1 MAVVINGSGT
11 VTGLAVGGLPDGTV
25 DEGTLAADS
34 VTAAKIPAALENT
47 FVSGRK
53 NLIINGAMQVAQ
65 RGTSET
71 GVTASAYH
79 IDRLKSFLTSL
90 GTWTVTQDGSG
101 PSGFANSLKYDC
113 TTADASP
120 AAGDSMFIASRLEG
134 QDLQSLK
141 KGTADAESFT
151 LSFHVK
157 SNKTGTYQVNF
168 YDADNTRIIGGTYT
182 IDAADTWEKKE
193 LTFAGDTTGT
203 LDDDNLLSLQIE
215 WWLGSGTNYTSGA
228 VPTSWEAVSDAD
240 RNAGGTVNL
249 ADSTSNYLNIT
260 GIQLE
265 LGSTATDFE
274 HRSYGEELALCQR
287 YYFEI
292 SGAGKILGTA
302 RWYSSTEIDCVMH
315 FPVELRTTPTLISS
329 NNTNDFYF
337 ATTSGVNK
345 YFDAWGGSQHFSGD
359 RINLHRT
366 GVSGGT
372 AGYAGSLYLHN
383 STSKTAFDAE
393 L

>member
-260 GIQLE
+260 GVQLE

-287 YYFEI
+287 YYCRIGEGTSRGLYGGYNL
-292 SGAGKILGTA
+292 SGNWEYLPM
-302 RWYSSTEIDCVMH
+302 S
-315 FPVELRTTPTLISS
+315 FPVTMRTVPTLTKNGTFTTGLITEPTLVYPHPNGFSFS
-329 NNTNDFYF
+329 TQLTSTGNWYFYM
-337 ATTSGVNK
+337 
-345 YFDAWGGSQHFSGD
+345 D
-359 RINLHRT
+359 
-366 GVSGGT
+366 GT
-372 AGYAGSLYLHN
+372 DDYIEA
-383 STSKTAFDAE
+383 DAE
-393 L
+393 LGI